1 MSLMIYCPQCGSG
14 MPETTKY
21 CRNCGLPLAQLTGYV
36 ATGGTAPIAPPPTQ
50 PTERRFQ
57 ENMTP
62 GQRLFLTIM
71 LMIFSIPV
79 FGILAGFGGPF
90 HIFGYLAG
98 LAAVLLPVG
107 ITLAVIDYK
116 NRVRRLSPPMPFA
129 PQQFQ
134 TPPAPPQFQ
143 PTYQPPA
150 PQPHPQPLPSDQTN
164 PLAEAPPRGSVIED
178 ETRRLPEERR

>member
-1 MSLMIYCPQCGSG
+1 
-14 MPETTKY
+14 MPEMTKY

-50 PTERRFQ
+50 PTERRSQ

-98 LAAVLLPVG
+98 LTAVLLPVG

-116 NRVRRLSPPMPFA
+116 NRVRRLSPPAPFA
-129 PQQFQ
+129 PPQFQ

-150 PQPHPQPLPSDQTN
+150 PQPHLQPLSPDQTN